1 MDFYKA
7 QNLTD
12 QPRAPPKLGG
22 SPTAFLGSSDRTA
35 AVTGTVFSR
44 SCCAAS
50 WQPLAEPRI
59 VRRCLQGWVR
69 PALGKHLQSRG
80 KRVIVDVLCS
90 PCGRKTR
97 ARSRRDVFE
106 GSWERP

>member
-44 SCCAAS
+44 SMLRGVVAAARGTPDCS
-50 WQPLAEPRI
+50 SMLAGVGP
-59 VRRCLQGWVR
+59 
-69 PALGKHLQSRG
+69 
-80 KRVIVDVLCS
+80 
-90 PCGRKTR
+90 PCVG
-97 ARSRRDVFE
+97 
-106 GSWERP
+106 

>member
-59 VRRCLQGWVR
+59 VRRCLQG
-69 PALGKHLQSRG
+69 
-80 KRVIVDVLCS
+80 
-90 PCGRKTR
+90 
-97 ARSRRDVFE
+97 
-106 GSWERP
+106 